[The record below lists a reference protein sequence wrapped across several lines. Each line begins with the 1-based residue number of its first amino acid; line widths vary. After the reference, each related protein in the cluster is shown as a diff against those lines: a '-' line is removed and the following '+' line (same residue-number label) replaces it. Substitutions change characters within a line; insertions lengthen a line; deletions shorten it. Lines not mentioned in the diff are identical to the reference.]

1 MKIKTIPIL
10 LAFLCMGFG
19 DVVGPLTSQLQNE
32 YQLSNFLAALVPF
45 VGFIM
50 FGALSVP
57 VGIYQDRKGKKQ
69 VLLFGLLAALVGL
82 LLPILGNFASFPLL
96 LGSLLLLGAGAA
108 MLQVSGNPIM
118 RDVSEE
124 GKYSRNLSFGQF
136 VKAIGSLSGAVIP
149 LIAFNYWGKDWK
161 LLFPIYAAII
171 FITALIIMM
180 MSVREK
186 KDPTSNPASF
196 ASCMRLLGKNKYVA
210 LMVLGIFLYV
220 GAEVSMSAQ
229 LPNYLQKQ
237 FNFDIEKM
245 GLLGTLF
252 FFLALMTG
260 RFMGGVILNWASPKK
275 FLTWTAIVSVIGI
288 IGLYFAPNQ
297 TIGFVFIFIIG
308 LGFANIFPLIFSITI
323 DAFPERGNEISGL
336 MVTAIIGGAIVPLFF
351 GLTADI
357 FSFMIGF
364 VVPLLCILYILF
376 ISQKKA
382 GVQKSVAA

>member
-1 MKIKTIPIL
+1 M

-57 VGIYQDRKGKKQ
+57 VGIYQDRKGKKH
-69 VLLFGLLAALVGL
+69 VLLLGLVAALIGL
-82 LLPILGNFASFPLL
+82 VLPILGNFASFPLL

-149 LIAFNYWGKDWK
+149 LVAFNYWGKDWK
-161 LLFPIYAAII
+161 ILFPIYAAII

-180 MSVREK
+180 MSVKEK
-186 KDPTSNPASF
+186 KDPSSNPATL
-196 ASCMRLLGKNKYVA
+196 ASCMRLLGQNKYVA

-237 FNFDIEKM
+237 FNFDIEKL

-252 FFLALMTG
+252 FFLALMAG
-260 RFMGGVILNWASPKK
+260 RFLGGVILNWASPKK
-275 FLTWTAIVSVIGI
+275 FLTWTAIASILGI
-288 IGLYFAPNQ
+288 VGLYLAPNQ
-297 TIGFVFIFIIG
+297 TAGFVFIFIIG

-323 DAFPERGNEISGL
+323 DAFPERSNEISGL

-351 GLTADI
+351 GLAADI

-364 VVPLLCILYILF
+364 AVPLFCVLYILL

-382 GVQKSVAA
+382 GVEKSIVA